1 MKLEILALVDNKA
14 TVLIKGEIGQNGDNN
29 ALFIADQLKAIS
41 QNEIHIHIASEGG
54 SLAEALSIRAEI
66 KKFIIETGKK
76 VIFHLEKM
84 VASAATVVPMIKE
97 SRVIGASN
105 MLFMLHPAYAA
116 EVVVGHGTAA
126 DHVKTAEII
135 KEYTQLWAA
144 ALMEKSG
151 LSETQV
157 NEWILHKQTDTN
169 LTALDALNFGFI
181 DEIGAASL
189 INASLLPKDLS
200 GIPDDW
206 LKANQIIDK
215 KEYNVMTPEEQASIT
230 IYDACVRALGIT
242 ALVGFLI
249 GIVLSYLSA
258 LQLKTF
264 GAEIYIIDILGLSI
278 IRELG
283 PLLAAI
289 LVAGR
294 SGSSMT
300 AQIGIMR
307 VTEELDALSAMGI
320 SHSLRLILPKVTALT
335 IVLPLLSAWTSAS
348 ALIGGMF
355 SAQTTL
361 DISYQQFLVRL
372 PDAVPL
378 LNVFIGLGK
387 SAVFGLMIALI
398 ACHFG
403 FRIKPNTESLG
414 SETTNSVVASITV
427 VIMIDAMFAI
437 LFMGVGMP

>member
-1 MKLEILALVDNKA
+1 MIDTAQSPDSPPTL
-14 TVLIKGEIGQNGDNN
+14 TVVKQDDGQLC
-29 ALFIADQLKAIS
+29 ARLT
-41 QNEIHIHIASEGG
+41 G
-54 SLAEALSIRAEI
+54 SLNLRHLAAVTDLQQKIR
-66 KKFIIETGKK
+66 
-76 VIFHLEKM
+76 LN
-84 VASAATVVPMIKE
+84 AA
-97 SRVIGASN
+97 N
-105 MLFMLHPAYAA
+105 
-116 EVVVGHGTAA
+116 
-126 DHVKTAEII
+126 KTL
-135 KEYTQLWAA
+135 LWDLRSVDVLDSAA
-144 ALMEKSG
+144 ALIIWQAWGGQMPELLEINPEHQRLFERWQSQSVPVAEPKTPAFRLLFNSIHQLMWG
-151 LSETQV
+151 FLAQLLDLVTLLGQ
-157 NEWILHKQTDTN
+157 L
-169 LTALDALNFGFI
+169 ALDVGY
-181 DEIGAASL
+181 
-189 INASLLPKDLS
+189 LLGHPRAIPKT
-200 GIPDDW
+200 
-206 LKANQIIDK
+206 
-215 KEYNVMTPEEQASIT
+215 EVSIT
-230 IYDACVRALGIT
+230 IYDAGVRALGIT

-294 SGSSMT
+294 SGSAMT

-361 DISYQQFLVRL
+361 DISYQQFLVKL
-372 PDAVPL
+372 PDVVPL

-387 SAVFGLMIALI
+387 SAVFGLFIALI

>member
-1 MKLEILALVDNKA
+1 MIDTESSPDLPPTLAVVMQD
-14 TVLIKGEIGQNGDNN
+14 KGQQCARLTGSWN
-29 ALFIADQLKAIS
+29 LR
-41 QNEIHIHIASEGG
+41 
-54 SLAEALSIRAEI
+54 SLAKASDLQQKISINS
-66 KKFIIETGKK
+66 
-76 VIFHLEKM
+76 V
-84 VASAATVVPMIKE
+84 
-97 SRVIGASN
+97 N
-105 MLFMLHPAYAA
+105 
-116 EVVVGHGTAA
+116 
-126 DHVKTAEII
+126 KTM
-135 KEYTQLWAA
+135 QWDMRSVDVLDSAA
-144 ALMEKSG
+144 ALIIWQAWGEQMPAQLQIKPEHQRLFDRWQSQSVPVAEPVVPRFS
-151 LSETQV
+151 LIFNYIQQLLLAF
-157 NEWILHKQTDTN
+157 WAQLLDLMILLGQ
-169 LTALDALNFGFI
+169 LALDLGYLLGHPR
-181 DEIGAASL
+181 DVPKTEI
-189 INASLLPKDLS
+189 
-200 GIPDDW
+200 
-206 LKANQIIDK
+206 
-215 KEYNVMTPEEQASIT
+215 SIT
-230 IYDACVRALGIT
+230 IYDAGVRALGIT

-294 SGSSMT
+294 SGSAMT

-320 SHSLRLILPKVTALT
+320 SHSLRLILPKVSALT
-335 IVLPLLSAWTSAS
+335 IVLPLLSAWTSTA

-361 DISYQQFLVRL
+361 DISYQQFFLRL

-378 LNVFIGLGK
+378 VNVFIGLGK

-414 SETTNSVVASITV
+414 NETTNSVVASITV
-427 VIMIDAMFAI
+427 VIMNDAVFAI

>member
-1 MKLEILALVDNKA
+1 MIETEASPDLLPQLLVDLNNDGQLTVRLTGCWNLRNLAIMPDLQQKISLNAVNKA
-14 TVLIKGEIGQNGDNN
+14 TQWD
-29 ALFIADQLKAIS
+29 
-41 QNEIHIHIASEGG
+41 
-54 SLAEALSIRAEI
+54 
-66 KKFIIETGKK
+66 
-76 VIFHLEKM
+76 
-84 VASAATVVPMIKE
+84 
-97 SRVIGASN
+97 
-105 MLFMLHPAYAA
+105 MLLVD
-116 EVVVGHGTAA
+116 ELDSTAA
-126 DHVKTAEII
+126 LIIWQSWGKQLPNLLQVKPEHQRLFNRWQ
-135 KEYTQLWAA
+135 TQSVPTEEPVNAWFNLFFNTVQQLIWGFWAQ
-144 ALMEKSG
+144 L
-151 LSETQV
+151 
-157 NEWILHKQTDTN
+157 
-169 LTALDALNFGFI
+169 
-181 DEIGAASL
+181 ASL
-189 INASLLPKDLS
+189 VTLLGQLVLDVGYLLRHPQE
-200 GIPDDW
+200 IPVSE
-206 LKANQIIDK
+206 I
-215 KEYNVMTPEEQASIT
+215 SIT
-230 IYDACVRALGIT
+230 IYDAGVRALGIT

-249 GIVLSYLSA
+249 GVVLSYLSA

-320 SHSLRLILPKVTALT
+320 SHSLRLILPKVMALT
-335 IVLPLLSAWTSAS
+335 MIMPLLSAWTSAS
-348 ALIGGMF
+348 ALLGGMF
-355 SAQTTL
+355 SAQNTL
-361 DISYQQFLVRL
+361 DISYQQFFLKL
-372 PDAVPL
+372 PNVVPL

-427 VIMIDAMFAI
+427 VIMIDAVFAI

>member
-1 MKLEILALVDNKA
+1 MIDSEPSLVLPPSLTDVSQDNGQSCIRLSGNWNLHGLAIAPDLQQKISFNAVNKTLLWDMRSVD
-14 TVLIKGEIGQNGDNN
+14 VLD
-29 ALFIADQLKAIS
+29 S
-41 QNEIHIHIASEGG
+41 
-54 SLAEALSIRAEI
+54 
-66 KKFIIETGKK
+66 
-76 VIFHLEKM
+76 
-84 VASAATVVPMIKE
+84 
-97 SRVIGASN
+97 
-105 MLFMLHPAYAA
+105 
-116 EVVVGHGTAA
+116 
-126 DHVKTAEII
+126 
-135 KEYTQLWAA
+135 AA
-144 ALMEKSG
+144 ALIIWRAWGGQMPALIQIKPEHQR
-151 LSETQV
+151 LFDRWQA
-157 NEWILHKQTDTN
+157 QTVPVAEPKTP
-169 LTALDALNFGFI
+169 LF
-181 DEIGAASL
+181 
-189 INASLLPKDLS
+189 SLLFNSLQNLIWGFWGQLLDLMALMGQLVLDLS
-200 GIPDDW
+200 YLLRHPRDIPR
-206 LKANQIIDK
+206 A
-215 KEYNVMTPEEQASIT
+215 EVSIT
-230 IYDACVRALGIT
+230 IYDAGVRALGIT

-335 IVLPLLSAWTSAS
+335 IVMPLLSAWTSVA

-355 SAQTTL
+355 SAQNTL
-361 DISYQQFLVRL
+361 DISYQQFLVKL
-372 PDAVPL
+372 PDVVPL

-427 VIMIDAMFAI
+427 VIMIDAIFAI

>member
-1 MKLEILALVDNKA
+1 MIETESSQDLPPSLAVIKQEDGRLCIRLSGSWNLRSLALYPDLQKQISLHAVNESLQWDMRPLDVLDSAAALILWQAWGEQLPALLQIKPEHQFLLDLWQSQAVPVAEPA
-14 TVLIKGEIGQNGDNN
+14 TSGFRLFFNYLQQLVWGFWAQLVNLVTLLGQLVLDLAYLLVHPGEIP
-29 ALFIADQLKAIS
+29 
-41 QNEIHIHIASEGG
+41 
-54 SLAEALSIRAEI
+54 RAEI
-66 KKFIIETGKK
+66 
-76 VIFHLEKM
+76 
-84 VASAATVVPMIKE
+84 
-97 SRVIGASN
+97 
-105 MLFMLHPAYAA
+105 
-116 EVVVGHGTAA
+116 
-126 DHVKTAEII
+126 
-135 KEYTQLWAA
+135 
-144 ALMEKSG
+144 
-151 LSETQV
+151 
-157 NEWILHKQTDTN
+157 
-169 LTALDALNFGFI
+169 
-181 DEIGAASL
+181 
-189 INASLLPKDLS
+189 
-200 GIPDDW
+200 
-206 LKANQIIDK
+206 
-215 KEYNVMTPEEQASIT
+215 SIT
-230 IYDACVRALGIT
+230 IYDAGVRALGIT

-294 SGSSMT
+294 SGSAMT

-320 SHSLRLILPKVTALT
+320 SHSLRLILPKVAALT

-355 SAQTTL
+355 SAQNTL
-361 DISYQQFLVRL
+361 DISYQQFLVKL
-372 PDAVPL
+372 PDVVPL

>member
-1 MKLEILALVDNKA
+1 MTDNESSPDLPPAIAVVKQDD
-14 TVLIKGEIGQNGDNN
+14 GQPCVRLTGSWN
-29 ALFIADQLKAIS
+29 LR
-41 QNEIHIHIASEGG
+41 
-54 SLAEALSIRAEI
+54 SLATAADLQQKIRLNAVNKTLPWDMRPVGLLDSAAALIIWQAWGEQIPVLLQIKPEHQRLFDRWQAQSVPVSEPAVSHFSLFVNTLQNLIWGFWLQLLDLVTLMGQLVLDLGYLLRHPRDIPRAEI
-66 KKFIIETGKK
+66 
-76 VIFHLEKM
+76 
-84 VASAATVVPMIKE
+84 
-97 SRVIGASN
+97 
-105 MLFMLHPAYAA
+105 
-116 EVVVGHGTAA
+116 
-126 DHVKTAEII
+126 
-135 KEYTQLWAA
+135 
-144 ALMEKSG
+144 
-151 LSETQV
+151 
-157 NEWILHKQTDTN
+157 
-169 LTALDALNFGFI
+169 
-181 DEIGAASL
+181 
-189 INASLLPKDLS
+189 
-200 GIPDDW
+200 
-206 LKANQIIDK
+206 
-215 KEYNVMTPEEQASIT
+215 SIT
-230 IYDACVRALGIT
+230 IYDAGVRALGIT

-335 IVLPLLSAWTSAS
+335 IVLPFLSAWTSAS

-355 SAQTTL
+355 SAQNTL
-361 DISYQQFLVRL
+361 DISYQQFLIKL
-372 PDAVPL
+372 PDVVPL

-427 VIMIDAMFAI
+427 VIMIDAIFAI
-437 LFMGVGMP
+437 LFTGVGMP